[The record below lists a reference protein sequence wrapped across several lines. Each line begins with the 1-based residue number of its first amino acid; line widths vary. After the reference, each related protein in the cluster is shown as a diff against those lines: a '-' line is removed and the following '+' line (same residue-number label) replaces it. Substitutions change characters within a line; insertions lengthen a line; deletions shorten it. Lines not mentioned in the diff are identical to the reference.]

1 MKLNKYIK
9 KLCKNMQDT
18 KRNLVLLNYKIPIR
32 APQFLE
38 KTFFPHNSVDI
49 NLLLYL
55 AFLCDFS
62 FKFDKY
68 FTQLQT
74 KDKKSSNKHKKGFKR
89 TKGGKSCVP
98 VQVQACR
105 NVISNSSHPIL

>member
-55 AFLCDFS
+55 AFLCDFFLTVLS
-62 FKFDKY
+62 NLINILLNYKQK
-68 FTQLQT
+68 T
-74 KDKKSSNKHKKGFKR
+74 KKAAISIKKDSKERKVAKAVFL
-89 TKGGKSCVP
+89 
-98 VQVQACR
+98 CR
-105 NVISNSSHPIL
+105 CKPAEML